1 MTSVSVIDD
10 VPSGPDSSSTFSW
23 SVIGELNS
31 EVPSFSPEGLREYSP
46 FYLIPPDRSG
56 TGSTASNTYRVSGGM
71 VYAGSVL
78 VSTKDVTEISKTFTG
93 YVVCK
98 VELDRDS
105 SSSDGKF
112 KYKLTIECVNCE
124 ELADAETS
132 GGDSSLQLLPSPD
145 KFAEKYKDVI
155 YAFILY
161 GFEDGIPKIDYRR
174 TPILPLYN

>member
-56 TGSTASNTYRVSGGM
+56 TGSAASNTYRVSGGM
-71 VYAGSVL
+71 VYAGSVI
-78 VSTKDVTEISKTFTG
+78 VSKDDTTEISKTFTG

-98 VELDRDS
+98 VELDSDS

-112 KYKLTIECVNCE
+112 KYKLTIECVNCD
-124 ELADAETS
+124 ELAE
-132 GGDSSLQLLPSPD
+132 GGSSLQLLPSPG